1 MLFSY
6 HETPGSS
13 TEFTLLYT
21 LAARECYSIRTWGE
35 WEQTW
40 NQRSDWHWAEARR
53 ADWPIWACS
62 RCSRTPQVPIDM
74 IAGTSLG
81 ALIGGLYAL
90 RPEADFWTAKVE
102 QFLHSFRSRKTRL
115 EFIRRLEEPDTRNH
129 GFFSDMANLI
139 RKGYFWG
146 ITATKPAFISE
157 QEYEEFIYPLI
168 PERMIEETKI
178 PFGCVATDI
187 RNGKR
192 VVYRT
197 GPLRRAISAS
207 CALPGIFP
215 PVVDGNMLLVD
226 GGWVE
231 RVPVRAARDMGA
243 DIVIAVDVSSEIGK
257 FEDKFGLDVVLRAD
271 AVSRIYLNEILV
283 QEADVLIHP
292 AVGATHWADFSNFR
306 GALPPGRNRR
316 PRKACF
322 GPHPDLPDIH

>member
-1 MLFSY
+1 MEPKIGLAL
-6 HETPGSS
+6 GGG
-13 TEFTLLYT
+13 
-21 LAARECYSIRTWGE
+21 AARGIAHLGVLRVL
-35 WEQTW
+35 Q
-40 NQRSDWHWAEARR
+40 D
-53 ADWPIWACS
+53 AD
-62 RCSRTPQVPIDM
+62 VPIDM

-90 RPEADFWTAKVE
+90 EPDAAALSARIE

-157 QEYEEFIYPLI
+157 QEYEQFIYPLI

-192 VVYRT
+192 VVYRK
-197 GPLRRAISAS
+197 GPMRRAISAS

-231 RVPVRAARDMGA
+231 RVPVRAVRDMGA
-243 DIVIAVDVSSEIGK
+243 SIVIAVDVSSEIGK

-271 AVSRIYLNEILV
+271 AVSRIYLNELLV

-292 AVGATHWADFSNFR
+292 AVGATHWADFSNFGELYR
-306 GALPPGRNRR
+306 QGESAAREKLVSVRTRIYRSSLSQLPPKTLVGQI
-316 PRKACF
+316 K
-322 GPHPDLPDIH
+322 DIKDRIIDKVVRGK